1 MHPKETRIMHRF
13 SDQFESP
20 TIGRFSRRALLVGAI
35 ASVPAIASAAPPP
48 VLALPE
54 PRELPV
60 QRVNRL
66 AAELAHAMDDW
77 MADINHD
84 GGPVALWEAH
94 VWPAS
99 TGLGIYY
106 KNHDRGLS

>member
-1 MHPKETRIMHRF
+1 MHRF
-13 SDQFESP
+13 FDQPKSQI
-20 TIGRFSRRALLVGAI
+20 IGRFSRRALLIGAV

-48 VLALPE
+48 VEARPE
-54 PRELPV
+54 PREMPV

-66 AAELAHAMDDW
+66 AEELAIAMDDW
-77 MADINHD
+77 MADISHSD
-84 GGPVALWEAH
+84 HPRALWEAH

-99 TGLGIYY
+99 TGRGIYY